1 MRRTLATFA
10 ALLAGSACHGS
21 TGNSGSLPTMPTG
34 PAVATMTYDA
44 ITTEA
49 FEKHLKEQSP
59 FIRAR
64 YTTVDKKKEFLDGM
78 IRFQLLADEARKEG
92 FDKDPEVIATVDK
105 VMVQKLIHK
114 KFGDEGSDQLSAT
127 DLQTYY
133 DAHKDEYV
141 KPERL
146 RLQLIEFKGK
156 EQQGAAK
163 KELGDLK
170 AKNDLAAFGT
180 YAAAHSDD
188 AASKGRNGD
197 TDYKTHDDLVTAYG
211 DGVAAA
217 ADKLKQ
223 INELS
228 DTVEGKDGWYLLKLI
243 GRQAALNRTF
253 DQVKPALQSRLWH
266 ERQNKAFEEY
276 VKQLRDGAH
285 VVVNEGELAK
295 VDVTAPDLSGNGP
308 KFNPQ
313 PGSPAPT
320 PPPVAATPP
329 GAGPHPP
336 GLFRPHGNPR
346 MPHGLHPPPPPSQP
360 TQGR

>member
-1 MRRTLATFA
+1 
-10 ALLAGSACHGS
+10 
-21 TGNSGSLPTMPTG
+21 MPTG

-44 ITTEA
+44 ITTDA

-64 YTTVDKKKEFLDGM
+64 YTTVEKKKEFLDGM

-114 KFGDEGSDQLSAT
+114 KFGDEGSDQLPAS
-127 DLQTYY
+127 DLQAYY
-133 DAHKDEYV
+133 DSHKEEYV

-146 RLQLIEFKGK
+146 RLQLIELKGSD
-156 EQQGAAK
+156 QQSAAK
-163 KELGDLK
+163 KLLADLK

-188 AASKGRNGD
+188 AATKGRNGD
-197 TDYKTHDDLVTAYG
+197 TDYKTRDDLVGAYG
-211 DGVAAA
+211 EPVASA

-223 INELS
+223 INDLS
-228 DTVEGKDGWYLLKLI
+228 EAVQGKDGWYLLKLI

-266 ERQNKAFEEY
+266 ERQNKAFEDY

-285 VVVNEGELAK
+285 IVINEAELAK
-295 VDVTAPDLSGNGP
+295 VDVSAPDLSGNGP
-308 KFNPQ
+308 HFNPQ
-313 PGSPAPT
+313 PGSPAPA
-320 PPPVAATPP
+320 PPVAATPP
-329 GAGPHPP
+329 GSGPPP
-336 GLFRPHGNPR
+336 GSFRPHGNPR
-346 MPHGLHPPPPPSQP
+346 MPHGFHPPMPTPPP

>member
-1 MRRTLATFA
+1 
-10 ALLAGSACHGS
+10 
-21 TGNSGSLPTMPTG
+21 
-34 PAVATMTYDA
+34 MTSDA

-92 FDKDPEVIATVDK
+92 LETDPEVIATVDK

-114 KFGDEGSDQLSAT
+114 KFGDEGADKLPPS
-127 DLQTYY
+127 DLQAYY

-146 RLQLIEFKGK
+146 RLQLIEIKGADK
-156 EQQGAAK
+156 QSAAK
-163 KELGDLK
+163 KVLADLK
-170 AKNDLAAFGT
+170 AKGDLAAFGT

-188 AASKGRNGD
+188 AISKSRNGD
-197 TDYKTHDDLVTAYG
+197 TDYKTHDELVAAYG

-217 ADKLKQ
+217 ADRLKQ

-228 DTVEGKDGWYLLKLI
+228 EVVEGKDGWYLLKLI
-243 GRQAALNRTF
+243 GRQAALNRTL

-266 ERQNKAFEEY
+266 ERQN
-276 VKQLRDGAH
+276 
-285 VVVNEGELAK
+285 
-295 VDVTAPDLSGNGP
+295 
-308 KFNPQ
+308 
-313 PGSPAPT
+313 
-320 PPPVAATPP
+320 
-329 GAGPHPP
+329 
-336 GLFRPHGNPR
+336 
-346 MPHGLHPPPPPSQP
+346 
-360 TQGR
+360 